1 MSPRLIPFLGN
12 GSFDQKVFC
21 MLGLVMVTS
30 LIWAQPSGKLPLLPA
45 EIYPFI
51 PFETLTA
58 DSTSSLQQLEERPPE
73 EEAGSPWHFGLARA
87 YQRLGRLIEA
97 ARHARL
103 AVELQPE
110 APHYRLILASIYCRM
125 ELYDLAQ
132 NVLGE
137 VLSGQKP
144 ASEGRIL
151 LAYLLQQ
158 TGQREA
164 SLGLLQEVLN
174 SDPQNPYALYLA
186 GAFYF
191 QSNRP
196 EEALK
201 DLRRAAAAG
210 LDLEKLHFYMGRIYA
225 RDAVTFEQAIKA
237 FHRAD
242 RSDGVSSELK
252 KELGLV
258 YYRTGR
264 YQEAL
269 EELEEAV
276 QLQPEY
282 PQAFHI
288 MAQVYQRVNRLEE
301 AGRALARYQE
311 LAQQQSVR
319 ERNLRR
325 GQISYQEGLAQLSE
339 KRLDEASKSF
349 QESLELLPEKDA
361 SYYALANIHYLRQE
375 CAQAMELVG
384 RAIEGNPLIADYYI
398 LLAEC
403 RDKEGD
409 ILSAVESMQK
419 ALLLS
424 PRRPRLSNYL
434 GNLCFKWA
442 DYKCAADAYRVA
454 SELEPDNRFYRMNL
468 DSALSRLEPQ
478 ERKE

>member
-1 MSPRLIPFLGN
+1 
-12 GSFDQKVFC
+12 
-21 MLGLVMVTS
+21 MLWLVMVTS
-30 LIWAQPSGKLPLLPA
+30 LIWAQPTGDLPLVPA

-51 PFETLTA
+51 PLETLTA
-58 DSTSSLQQLEERPPE
+58 DSTTSLQQLEERPPE
-73 EEAGSPWHFGLARA
+73 GDTASPWHFGRARV
-87 YQRLGRLIEA
+87 YQGLDRLIEA

-110 APHYRLILASIYCRM
+110 TPPYRLILASIYCRM
-125 ELYDLAQ
+125 ERYDLAQ

-137 VLSGQKP
+137 VLPGQEP

-151 LAYLLQQ
+151 QAYLLQQ
-158 TGQREA
+158 TGQTEA

-186 GAFYF
+186 GSVYF

-201 DLRRAAAAG
+201 HFRAAAAAG
-210 LDLEKLHFYMGRIYA
+210 LDLAELHFFMGRIYA

-237 FHRAD
+237 FHLAD
-242 RSDGVSSELK
+242 RSNRVSSELK

-269 EELEEAV
+269 AALKEAV

-288 MAQVYQRVNRLEE
+288 MAQVYQRVDRLEE

-325 GQISYQEGLAQLSE
+325 GQISYQEGRAQLSE
-339 KRLDEASKSF
+339 NRLDEASKSF
-349 QESLELLPEKDA
+349 QESLELLSEKDA

-375 CAQAMELVG
+375 RARAIELVR

-403 RDKEGD
+403 LDEEGEL
-409 ILSAVESMQK
+409 LSAIEWLQK

-424 PRRPRLSNYL
+424 PRRARLSNYL
-434 GNLCFKWA
+434 GNLCFRLG
-442 DYKCAADAYRVA
+442 DYKCAADAYREA